1 MADQMMED
9 VDASQGY
16 TDGMGGY
23 GDESADPATTLDD
36 AYGDESQQLQYT
48 DNDQDM
54 MDLDSMP
61 VTQEDAWAVISA

>member
-16 TDGMGGY
+16 TDGMGY
-23 GDESADPATTLDD
+23 GDEATDPAAGTLDD